1 MDEIEQRLR
10 AGADA
15 CIKSYEAWR
24 SKEKDGA
31 AREAL
36 MEAVHELRKVASR
49 LEIEMAVSERNEMA
63 GKPLPIPPHRSSRR
77 PRGPGEPGDDMDD
90 NAVNVDP
97 AQHQEQ
103 NQNRNRGPHRLQRR
117 DNNNVGGGGAKR
129 NAE

>member
-10 AGADA
+10 TGADA
-15 CIKSYEAWR
+15 CIKSYEVWR
-24 SKEKDGA
+24 SKEKDSS

-36 MEAVHELRKVASR
+36 LEAVHELRKVASR

-77 PRGPGEPGDDMDD
+77 PRGPGEAGDDADD
-90 NAVNVDP
+90 NAGNVDP
-97 AQHQEQ
+97 AQHQEH

-117 DNNNVGGGGAKR
+117 DNNGGGKR

>member
-10 AGADA
+10 ESTDA
-15 CIKSYEAWR
+15 CIKSYESWR
-24 SKEKDGA
+24 AKEKDGN

-77 PRGPGEPGDDMDD
+77 PRGEGNDDADD
-90 NAVNVDP
+90 NAGNVDP
-97 AQHQEQ
+97 QVQEQ
-103 NQNRNRGPHRLQRR
+103 SQQNRNRGPHRLQRR
-117 DNNNVGGGGAKR
+117 PDNGAKR

>member
-24 SKEKDGA
+24 AKEKDSA

-36 MEAVHELRKVASR
+36 LEAVHELRKVASR

-77 PRGPGEPGDDMDD
+77 PRPGEGAEEMED
-90 NAVNVDP
+90 NAGNVDP
-97 AQHQEQ
+97 SQQQQHDVAR
-103 NQNRNRGPHRLQRR
+103 NRAAMNRGPRR
-117 DNNNVGGGGAKR
+117 PEKR

>member
-10 AGADA
+10 ASTDA
-15 CIKSYEAWR
+15 CITSYEAWR
-24 SKEKDGA
+24 SKQKDGA

-36 MEAVHELRKVASR
+36 LEAVHELRKVASR

-77 PRGPGEPGDDMDD
+77 PRGPGEGGDDMDD
-90 NAVNVDP
+90 NAGNVDP
-97 AQHQEQ
+97 AQQQEQ
-103 NQNRNRGPHRLQRR
+103 SQNRSRGPHRLQRR
-117 DNNNVGGGGAKR
+117 SENAPKR

>member
-10 AGADA
+10 ESTDA
-15 CIKSYEAWR
+15 CIKSYESWR

-36 MEAVHELRKVASR
+36 QEAVHELRKVASR

-77 PRGPGEPGDDMDD
+77 PRPNGEHDDGDD
-90 NAVNVDP
+90 NAGNVDP
-97 AQHQEQ
+97 QAPSAAD
-103 NQNRNRGPHRLQRR
+103 QNRARMQNRPRR
-117 DNNNVGGGGAKR
+117 PQQGGGGR
-129 NAE
+129 QGE

>member
-10 AGADA
+10 ASTDA
-15 CIKSYEAWR
+15 CIKSYESWR
-24 SKEKDGA
+24 AKEKDGA

-77 PRGPGEPGDDMDD
+77 PRNPGEANDDMDD
-90 NAVNVDP
+90 NAGNVDP
-97 AQHQEQ
+97 SSQQ
-103 NQNRNRGPHRLQRR
+103 NDVARNRAAMNRGPRR
-117 DNNNVGGGGAKR
+117 PEKR
-129 NAE
+129 NNAE